1 MCLCSNLDMPN
12 ICTPDWAGLLRE
24 MVATGMSQ
32 AQVAKAVDLSQP
44 SVSDLING
52 HVKATEYTRGLRIL
66 QAHKEAIRRAKRKPA
81 KTTA

>member
-1 MCLCSNLDMPN
+1 MTKISP
-12 ICTPDWAGLLRE
+12 PDWAGLLRE

-32 AQVAKAVDLSQP
+32 AQVANAVRLSQP

-66 QAHKEAIRRAKRKPA
+66 FAHKEAMRRARRKPA
-81 KTTA
+81 KVQA

>member
-1 MCLCSNLDMPN
+1 MAN
-12 ICTPDWAGLLRE
+12 ISPPDWAGLLRE

-32 AQVAKAVDLSQP
+32 SQVAEAVRLSQP

-66 QAHKEAIRRAKRKPA
+66 YAHKEAMRRAKRKPSKA
-81 KTTA
+81 TA